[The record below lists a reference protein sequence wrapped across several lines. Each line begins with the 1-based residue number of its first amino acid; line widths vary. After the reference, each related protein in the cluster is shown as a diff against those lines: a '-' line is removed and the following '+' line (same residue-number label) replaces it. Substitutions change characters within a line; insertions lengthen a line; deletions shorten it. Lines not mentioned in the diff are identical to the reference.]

1 MRPLA
6 TMPREEAARIEA
18 LLFDLDDTVLTH
30 GRLTREAFDAICDLA
45 DAGLTLVAVT
55 GRPAGWGEIVARQ
68 WPVEGVVAE
77 NGAVLLHREGAGV
90 VRDLRL
96 TGTALAASRA
106 RLAQIVAKVRSAVPE
121 IELADDNAARLTD
134 VTFDVGERHELPA
147 DRIALAR
154 ATIVAE
160 GARATL
166 SSVHLHASLEG
177 DDKASG
183 VFRFLSSGGS
193 PRRRIDSAQ
202 ARVRC
207 AFVGDSENDAACFAA
222 FATTVGVANVAPWV
236 ARLSLPPRY
245 VTRGAMG
252 AGFAE
257 LARTLLAARAPAA

>member
-6 TMPREEAARIEA
+6 SMPHKELARLGA

-30 GRLTREAFDAICDLA
+30 GRLTREAYDAICDLA
-45 DAGLTLVAVT
+45 DAGVTLVAVT

-77 NGAVLLHREGAGV
+77 NGAVLLYREGGAMVRALRREGAE
-90 VRDLRL
+90 
-96 TGTALAASRA
+96 LAAARA
-106 RLAQIVAKVRSAVPE
+106 RLAEVVALVREAVPE

-134 VTFDVGERHELPA
+134 VTFDVGERCRLPSA
-147 DRIALAR
+147 RIALAR
-154 ATIVAE
+154 ATIVAA

-183 VFRFLSSGGS
+183 VFRFLHAREGLD
-193 PRRRIDSAQ
+193 PAQ
-202 ARVRC
+202 ARMRC
-207 AFVGDSENDAACFAA
+207 AFVGDSENDAACFGA
-222 FATTVGVANVAPWV
+222 FVTTVGVANVAPWV
-236 ARLSLPPRY
+236 GRLSLPPRY
-245 VTRGAMG
+245 VTEGSMG

-257 LARTLLAARAPAA
+257 LARRIAASRARKA